1 MKARELA
8 FKNINRCLCEEPS
21 FCGGAWAPQGG
32 ALTFLPHARGTGPSE
47 PGVSGVAEERWG
59 CSWCRWLLIQSLSA
73 AQGCRA
79 HPVTHRTKATMH
91 RMAAHEQRWGWR
103 GSSPPLL
110 NHCLLLPSALARPF
124 VLKGGVRPANT
135 STLKRR
141 RQSFWILW
149 LADCQAR
156 RGFGHW
162 QRTSPRTRMVTY
174 STAAL
179 GKERT
184 GFCHA
189 PMSHGYIQHFWL
201 PFSPTFIPSV
211 FDFVFYLILFFALY
225 SFQNETSMDIPGH
238 NHFRCKKDLLI
249 PCFTNQE
256 TKAFWVPTLL
266 GQNQNVACIFHTK
279 PNFWKERKCN

>member
-1 MKARELA
+1 MEMLVVPLA
-8 FKNINRCLCEEPS
+8 ADTI
-21 FCGGAWAPQGG
+21 PQCSPGLPCPPRNPRNQSDD
-32 ALTFLPHARGTGPSE
+32 AL
-47 PGVSGVAEERWG
+47 
-59 CSWCRWLLIQSLSA
+59 
-73 AQGCRA
+73 
-79 HPVTHRTKATMH
+79 
-91 RMAAHEQRWGWR
+91 R
-103 GSSPPLL
+103 GSPRAALGLAGIIPPFSIITFCCPRHLHDLL
-110 NHCLLLPSALARPF
+110 FLR
-124 VLKGGVRPANT
+124 GVRPTNT

-149 LADCQAR
+149 LATCQAR

-162 QRTSPRTRMVTY
+162 QRTSHRIRMVTY

-179 GKERT
+179 GKEIT

-189 PMSHGYIQHFWL
+189 SMSHGYIQHFWL

-211 FDFVFYLILFFALY
+211 FDFVFYLIWFFALY

-249 PCFTNQE
+249 PCFTSQE
-256 TKAFWVPTLL
+256 TKAFWVPILL